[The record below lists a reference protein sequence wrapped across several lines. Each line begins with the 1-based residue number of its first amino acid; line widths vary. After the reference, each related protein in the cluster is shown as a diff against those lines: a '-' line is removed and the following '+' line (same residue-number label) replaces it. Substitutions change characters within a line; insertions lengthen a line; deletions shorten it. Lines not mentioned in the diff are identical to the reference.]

1 MSPDAVS
8 AQWEKEIRSDVLVE
22 GELEHFAMGELLTVD
37 DRRDA
42 KQNSPLFI
50 DHKGQLV

>member
-1 MSPDAVS
+1 
-8 AQWEKEIRSDVLVE
+8 
-22 GELEHFAMGELLTVD
+22 MGQLLTVD

-50 DHKGQLV
+50 DHKGQLVGEMAEGVRVRTEAT